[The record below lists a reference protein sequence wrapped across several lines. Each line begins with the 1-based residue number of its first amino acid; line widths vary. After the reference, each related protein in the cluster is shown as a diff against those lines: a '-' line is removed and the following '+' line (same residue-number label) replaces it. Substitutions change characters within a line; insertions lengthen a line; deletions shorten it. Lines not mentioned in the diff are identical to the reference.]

1 MDAPARQLDF
11 WVGEWDV
18 YDPDGKHVGRS
29 RIESTT
35 GGRVILENW
44 SGDGGLV
51 GSSMNFYD
59 AEDGRWHQVWVDAR
73 GGVLRF
79 AGSYADGALR
89 YAGESTLPGGG
100 RQRERLTFAP
110 LAGGRVHQLWEQSQD
125 DGRSWTVAF
134 DGTYVPHQDVAAVE
148 PAPA

>member
-1 MDAPARQLDF
+1 MDAPERQLDF

-18 YDPDGKHVGRS
+18 YDPDGKHVHRS

-59 AEDGRWHQVWVDAR
+59 AEDGRWHQTPRAAAAGHRRVARRTRYRRLCMRASRAAATSAVGRAPSAPVPCRDDVDPR
-73 GGVLRF
+73 G
-79 AGSYADGALR
+79 
-89 YAGESTLPGGG
+89 
-100 RQRERLTFAP
+100 Q
-110 LAGGRVHQLWEQSQD
+110 LAEMYLW
-125 DGRSWTVAF
+125 
-134 DGTYVPHQDVAAVE
+134 
-148 PAPA
+148 